1 MCYDPLKFILC
12 FFGLFFPSACW
23 CLLLLRNLYTG
34 ELLSVPSIPFLF
46 NFCDSCPHR
55 ASSSFISSTSIP
67 SLYLQR
73 FSPCLS
79 LSLSF
84 LLSINLHRSC
94 FLVLLLSLSFSFSS
108 NLRSC
113 SSHVLVTLFCCPVPL
128 HQCRI
133 WKDGDDRR
141 LQQGRC

>member
-1 MCYDPLKFILC
+1 MLRSTEVHPV
-12 FFGLFFPSACW
+12 FFWFVLPF
-23 CLLLLRNLYTG
+23 CLLVPFASAKPLHWGTSFCSVDTLSVQFLCLVPSSCFVFFHFLHKHSFTLSAA
-34 ELLSVPSIPFLF
+34 LLSLS
-46 NFCDSCPHR
+46 
-55 ASSSFISSTSIP
+55 
-67 SLYLQR
+67 
-73 FSPCLS
+73 LS

-113 SSHVLVTLFCCPVPL
+113 SIHVLVTLFCCPVPL